1 MCHFFHWHIP
11 LDFLLQTCY
20 IKYIVKEVLQMTKTY
35 VLHKDYEE
43 FATKYLGIDYED
55 YVNLQLG
62 LQDEDYLEQVEYEVL
77 SYA

>member
-1 MCHFFHWHIP
+1 
-11 LDFLLQTCY
+11 
-20 IKYIVKEVLQMTKTY
+20 MTKTY

-55 YVNLQLG
+55 YINLQLG
-62 LQDEDYLEQVEYEVL
+62 LSDEYDLEPVEYEVP